1 MWYLIQ
7 AKEAGAKIIS
17 IDPRYTDTAAVLAQE
32 WVPIRPGTD
41 CAMLIAMANVIVEE
55 NLQDQAFLD
64 RYTFGFEVFRDYV
77 LGKEDGV
84 AKTPEWAEGITGVP
98 SATIRRVAREYA
110 TIKPAALMAG
120 IAPGRTAYGEQ
131 YHRAAITLAAMTG
144 NVGIH
149 GGDASGRA
157 WESVYPGYPYPIN
170 GLRAMRGLLGR
181 ARNPVVV
188 TPAEPK
194 AATYVKKFMP
204 YTQGIHGARL
214 ADAILKG
221 KAGGYPHDYKLL
233 YVAHCNY
240 VTQWPNVNKIVQAL
254 QLLEFIVVQEQF
266 LTPTAK
272 FADILLPVNTFLERN
287 DITLGVGTVFIGR
300 VNKAIDSIG
309 ESKSPLEIAIELGKR
324 LGIYNLVERDEEE
337 LLEDFARQN
346 GVPDY
351 AAFKKDGVYKL
362 ELEEP
367 YVAFKKQIEDPVNH
381 PFPTPSGKIE
391 IYCQRLADLNISELP
406 PIPKYIESWE
416 GKNDPLAKKYPLQL
430 ITTHFRRRALSQ
442 FDNIPWLKELEEQA
456 LLINVD
462 DARARNIRDGDMVKV
477 FNERGEIM
485 IRARVT
491 ERIMPGVVDVPHG
504 AWYSPEGGVDMGGC
518 ANVLT
523 ADEYSPSGGYV
534 YNTALV
540 EVTKI

>member
-1 MWYLIQ
+1 
-7 AKEAGAKIIS
+7 
-17 IDPRYTDTAAVLAQE
+17 
-32 WVPIRPGTD
+32 
-41 CAMLIAMANVIVEE
+41 
-55 NLQDQAFLD
+55 
-64 RYTFGFEVFRDYV
+64 
-77 LGKEDGV
+77 
-84 AKTPEWAEGITGVP
+84 
-98 SATIRRVAREYA
+98 
-110 TIKPAALMAG
+110 
-120 IAPGRTAYGEQ
+120 
-131 YHRAAITLAAMTG
+131 
-144 NVGIH
+144 
-149 GGDASGRA
+149 
-157 WESVYPGYPYPIN
+157 
-170 GLRAMRGLLGR
+170 
-181 ARNPVVV
+181 
-188 TPAEPK
+188 
-194 AATYVKKFMP
+194 
-204 YTQGIHGARL
+204 
-214 ADAILKG
+214 
-221 KAGGYPHDYKLL
+221 
-233 YVAHCNY
+233 
-240 VTQWPNVNKIVQAL
+240 
-254 QLLEFIVVQEQF
+254 
-266 LTPTAK
+266 
-272 FADILLPVNTFLERN
+272 VNTFLERN

-351 AAFKKDGVYKL
+351 GAFKKDGVYKL